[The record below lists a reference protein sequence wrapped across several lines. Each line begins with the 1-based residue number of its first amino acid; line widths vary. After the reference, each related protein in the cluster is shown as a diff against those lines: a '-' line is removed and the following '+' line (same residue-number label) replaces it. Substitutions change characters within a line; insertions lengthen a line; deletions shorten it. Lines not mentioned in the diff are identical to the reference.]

1 MVKTQRIVLFFKS
14 EKARKLGVTLFA
26 AVIGNLLSLLSSM
39 LTPLNPQVTFDFS
52 HLATFAIAITYG
64 PWYGLL
70 TAALSSI
77 YPYFHL
83 AVFGIYGPVY
93 GLAIILGKSMT
104 GFFCGL
110 LRGRMPTFL
119 AITLSYVPE
128 SIFTF
133 FFLHWMSF
141 TLPAGTLTWETI
153 TVGVIAEGW
162 VEVIMFS
169 FIIDNMVRRKVVETA
184 VLMLEIFI
192 IMFLV
197 HKEFLQTLLLL
208 LLIALFT
215 LILFE
220 LVEKTIHKPGSRL
233 PEKRDREQ

>member
-1 MVKTQRIVLFFKS
+1 MFKAQHVIQIFKS
-14 EKARKLGVTLFA
+14 EKAQRLGISLFA
-26 AVIGNLLSLLSSM
+26 AVLGNLLSILSSM

-52 HLATFAIAITYG
+52 HLATFAIAITFG
-64 PWYGLL
+64 PWYGML

-83 AVFGIYGPVY
+83 AVFGIYGPAY
-93 GLAIILGKSMT
+93 GLAIIFGKSMT

-110 LRGRMPTFL
+110 LRGHMPTFL
-119 AITLSYVPE
+119 AITLSYIPE

-133 FFLHWMSF
+133 LFLQWMSV
-141 TLPAGTLTWETI
+141 TLPPGTLTWETI

-220 LVEKTIHKPGSRL
+220 MVERTLHKPGSRL
-233 PEKRDREQ
+233 PENKDKDQ

>member
-1 MVKTQRIVLFFKS
+1 MFKAQHVIQILKS
-14 EKARKLGVTLFA
+14 EKAQRLGISLFA
-26 AVIGNLLSLLSSM
+26 AVLGNLLSILSSM

-52 HLATFAIAITYG
+52 HLATFAIAITFG
-64 PWYGLL
+64 PWYGML
-70 TAALSSI
+70 TAALSSL

-83 AVFGIYGPVY
+83 AVFGIYGPAY
-93 GLAIILGKSMT
+93 GLAIIFGKSMT

-119 AITLSYVPE
+119 AITLSYIPE

-133 FFLHWMSF
+133 LFLQWMSV
-141 TLPAGTLTWETI
+141 TLPPGTLTWETI

-220 LVEKTIHKPGSRL
+220 MVERTLHKPGSRL
-233 PEKRDREQ
+233 PENRDRKQ

>member
-1 MVKTQRIVLFFKS
+1 MLKAQDAIRILKS
-14 EKARKLGVTLFA
+14 EKAQRLGISLAA
-26 AVIGNLLSLLSSM
+26 AVLGNLLGFLSSLLS
-39 LTPLNPQVTFDFS
+39 PINPQVTFDFS
-52 HLATFAIAITYG
+52 HLATFAIAITFG

-83 AVFGIYGPVY
+83 AVFGIYGPVF
-93 GLAIILGKSMT
+93 GLAIIFGKSMT
-104 GFFCGL
+104 GFFCGM
-110 LRGRMPTFL
+110 LRGHMPTFL
-119 AITLSYVPE
+119 AITLSYIPE

-133 FFLHWMSF
+133 FFLQWMAG
-141 TLPAGTLTWETI
+141 TLPPGTLTWEAITI
-153 TVGVIAEGW
+153 GVIAEGW
-162 VEVIMFS
+162 VEVIIFS
-169 FIIDNMVRRKVVETA
+169 FIIDNMVRRKIIETA

-208 LLIALFT
+208 LLITLFT

-220 LVEKTIHKPGSRL
+220 LVERKLHRPGSGL
-233 PEKRDREQ
+233 PENRDREQ

>member
-1 MVKTQRIVLFFKS
+1 MSRVQNLIQALKS
-14 EKARKLGVTLFA
+14 EKAQRLGIAIA
-26 AVIGNLLSLLSSM
+26 AAALGNLLSYLSSM

-52 HLATFAIAITYG
+52 HLATFAIAITFG

-70 TAALSSI
+70 TAALASL
-77 YPYFHL
+77 YAYFHL
-83 AVFGIYGPVY
+83 AVFGVYGPVY
-93 GLAIILGKSMT
+93 GLAIIFGKSMT

-119 AITLSYVPE
+119 AIVLSYIPE

-141 TLPAGTLTWETI
+141 VLPPGTLTWEAITI
-153 TVGVIAEGW
+153 GVIAEGW

-208 LLIALFT
+208 LLIAFFT

-220 LVEKTIHKPGSRL
+220 LVEKIIRRPGSKL
-233 PEKRDREQ
+233 PENKDRE

>member
-1 MVKTQRIVLFFKS
+1 MLKLQDIIQTLKS
-14 EKARKLGVTLFA
+14 EKAKRLGISLAA
-26 AVIGNLLSLLSSM
+26 AVLGNLLSFLSSQ

-52 HLATFAIAITYG
+52 HLATFAIAITFG

-77 YPYFHL
+77 YAYFHL
-83 AVFGIYGPVY
+83 AVYGIYGPVY
-93 GLAIILGKSMT
+93 GLAIIFGKSMT

-110 LRGRMPTFL
+110 LRGHMPTFL
-119 AITLSYVPE
+119 AITLSYIPE

-133 FFLHWMSF
+133 FFLHWMAA
-141 TLPAGTLTWETI
+141 TLPLGTLTWEAITI
-153 TVGVIAEGW
+153 GVIAEGW

-220 LVEKTIHKPGSRL
+220 LVERTIHKPGSRL
-233 PEKRDREQ
+233 PENKEEDQ

>member
-1 MVKTQRIVLFFKS
+1 MLTAQNVLQALKS
-14 EKARKLGVTLFA
+14 EKAQRLGISLAA
-26 AVIGNLLSLLSSM
+26 AVLGNLLSILSSM
-39 LTPLNPQVTFDFS
+39 LTSLNPQVTFDFS
-52 HLATFAIAITYG
+52 HLATFAIAITFG
-64 PWYGLL
+64 PWYGML

-83 AVFGIYGPVY
+83 AVYGIYGPVY
-93 GLAIILGKSMT
+93 GLAIIFGKSLT
-104 GFFCGL
+104 GLFCGL
-110 LRGRMPTFL
+110 LRGNMPTFL

-133 FFLHWMSF
+133 VFLQWMAS
-141 TLPAGTLTWETI
+141 TLPLGTMTWEMI

-169 FIIDNMVRRKVVETA
+169 FIIDNMVRHRIIETA

-197 HKEFLQTLLLL
+197 HKEFLETLLVL
-208 LLIALFT
+208 LLITLFT
-215 LILFE
+215 LLLFE
-220 LVEKTIHKPGSRL
+220 LVERRLHRPGSKL
-233 PEKRDREQ
+233 PENRDREQ

>member
-1 MVKTQRIVLFFKS
+1 MLKAQDAIRILKS
-14 EKARKLGVTLFA
+14 EKAQRLGISLAA
-26 AVIGNLLSLLSSM
+26 AVLGNLLGFLSSLLS
-39 LTPLNPQVTFDFS
+39 PINPQVTFDFS
-52 HLATFAIAITYG
+52 HLATFAIAITFG

-83 AVFGIYGPVY
+83 AVFGIYGPVF
-93 GLAIILGKSMT
+93 GLAIIFGKSMT
-104 GFFCGL
+104 GFFCGM
-110 LRGRMPTFL
+110 LRGHMPTFL
-119 AITLSYVPE
+119 AITLSYIPE

-133 FFLHWMSF
+133 FFLQWIAG
-141 TLPAGTLTWETI
+141 TLPPGTLTWEAITI
-153 TVGVIAEGW
+153 GVIAEGW
-162 VEVIMFS
+162 VEVIIFS
-169 FIIDNMVRRKVVETA
+169 FIIDNMVRHKIIETA

-208 LLIALFT
+208 LLITLFT

-220 LVEKTIHKPGSRL
+220 LVERKLHRPGSGL
-233 PEKRDREQ
+233 PENRDREQ

>member
-1 MVKTQRIVLFFKS
+1 MSKAEYFNKIIKS
-14 EKARKLGVTLFA
+14 DRAQKFGISLA
-26 AVIGNLLSLLSSM
+26 AAILGNLLSFLSSM

-52 HLATFAIAITYG
+52 HLATFAIAITFG
-64 PWYGLL
+64 PWYGML
-70 TAALSSI
+70 TAALSSL

-119 AITLSYVPE
+119 AITLSYIPE
-128 SIFTF
+128 SVFTF
-133 FFLHWMSF
+133 FFLQWMSF
-141 TLPAGTLTWETI
+141 TLPPESLTWETI

-208 LLIALFT
+208 LLIAFFT

-220 LVEKTIHKPGSRL
+220 LVERIMHKPDSGL
-233 PEKRDREQ
+233 PENKKRDQ

>member
-1 MVKTQRIVLFFKS
+1 MWKMHPVVRFLKS
-14 EKARKLGVTLFA
+14 EKARNLGIALAA
-26 AVIGNLLSLLSSM
+26 AVLGNLLSFLSSQ

-52 HLATFAIAITYG
+52 HLATFAIAITFG

-70 TAALSSI
+70 TAALSSL

-83 AVFGIYGPVY
+83 AVFGIYGPVF
-93 GLAIILGKSMT
+93 GLAIIFGKSMT

-119 AITLSYVPE
+119 AITLSYIPE
-128 SIFTF
+128 SVFTF

-141 TLPAGTLTWETI
+141 ALPPGTLTWDTI

-169 FIIDNMVRRKVVETA
+169 FIIDNMVRRRVVETA

-197 HKEFLQTLLLL
+197 HKEFLETLLLL

-220 LVEKTIHKPGSRL
+220 LVEKTIHKPRSRL
-233 PEKRDREQ
+233 PENKDREQ

>member
-1 MVKTQRIVLFFKS
+1 MLKAKDIIHIFKS
-14 EKARKLGVTLFA
+14 QKAQRLGISLAA
-26 AVIGNLLSLLSSM
+26 AVLGNLLSILSSM

-52 HLATFAIAITYG
+52 HLATFAIAITFG

-93 GLAIILGKSMT
+93 GLAIIFGKSMT

-110 LRGRMPTFL
+110 LRGHMPTFL
-119 AITLSYVPE
+119 AITLSYIPE
-128 SIFTF
+128 SIFTLL
-133 FFLHWMSF
+133 FLQWMTI
-141 TLPAGTLTWETI
+141 TLPTGTLTWETI

-162 VEVIMFS
+162 VEVIIFS

-208 LLIALFT
+208 LLIAFFT

-220 LVEKTIHKPGSRL
+220 LIERRVQGPGSRL
-233 PEKRDREQ
+233 PEHKDKEQ